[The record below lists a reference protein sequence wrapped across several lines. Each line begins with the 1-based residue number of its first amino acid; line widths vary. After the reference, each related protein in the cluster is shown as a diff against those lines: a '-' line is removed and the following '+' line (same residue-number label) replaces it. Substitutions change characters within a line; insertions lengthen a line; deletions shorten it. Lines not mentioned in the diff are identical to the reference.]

1 MRILLIGNTGQLGWE
16 LERSL
21 SPLGEVI
28 ALDYPAV
35 NLLDDAST
43 RQAIRTA
50 APHVIINATGYTAVD
65 KAESSPFDGAPSNG
79 EPSNSELDSCAA
91 INAHAPAVMAEE
103 ARSLGAAL
111 IHYSTDYV
119 FDGLKGSPYLETDA
133 PNPLSVYARTKLDG
147 EQAMQHTGGAF
158 LILRLSWMYS
168 LRRDSFVTK
177 VLGWSRQQRIL
188 RMVTDQI
195 GNPIWARTAAEATA
209 QLLAMGIGRTK
220 PASAIVSWL
229 AERSGLYHFVGPDH
243 ASRFEWAQA
252 ILRLDPRHGEQVTE
266 QVLPALTSE
275 FPTPARRPLFSALDN
290 RKLIQTF
297 GLQLPAWESALR
309 LAIVG

>member
-35 NLLDDAST
+35 NLLDEAST
-43 RQAIRTA
+43 RQAIRTTT
-50 APHVIINATGYTAVD
+50 PHVIINATGYTAVD
-65 KAESSPFDGAPSNG
+65 KAES
-79 EPSNSELDSCAA
+79 ELDPCAA

-119 FDGLKGSPYLETDA
+119 FDGLKGSPYVETDA

-147 EQAMQHTGGAF
+147 EQAVQQTGGAF

-209 QLLAMGIGRTK
+209 QLLAMGTGRANH
-220 PASAIVSWL
+220 ASAIVSWL
-229 AERSGLYHFVGPDH
+229 AERSGLYHFVGPDR

-252 ILRLDPRHGEQVTE
+252 ILRLDPRHSEQVTE

-297 GLQLPAWESALR
+297 GLQMPAWESALR

>member
-1 MRILLIGNTGQLGWE
+1 MRILLFGNTGQLGWE
-16 LERSL
+16 MERSL
-21 SPLGEVI
+21 SPLGEVT

-35 NLLDDAST
+35 NLLDEAGT
-43 RQAIRTA
+43 RQAIRGA

-65 KAESSPFDGAPSNG
+65 KAES
-79 EPSNSELDSCAA
+79 EPDRCAA
-91 INAHAPAVMAEE
+91 INARAPAVMAEE

-119 FDGLKGSPYLETDA
+119 FDGLKGSPYVETDA
-133 PNPLSVYARTKLDG
+133 PNPLSIYARTKLDG
-147 EQAMQHTGGAF
+147 EQAVQHAGGAF

-177 VLGWSRQQRIL
+177 VLGWSRKQRIL
-188 RMVTDQI
+188 RMVTDQV

-209 QLLAMGIGRTK
+209 HLLAMGSPSII
-220 PASAIVSWL
+220 PWL
-229 AERSGLYHFVGPDH
+229 AERSGVYHFVGPDH

-252 ILRLDPRHGEQVTE
+252 ILRLDPRFAEQVTE

-275 FPTPARRPLFSALDN
+275 FPTPARRPLLSALDN

-297 GLQLPAWESALR
+297 GLQLPAWEKALR
-309 LAIVG
+309 LAMAVDTTEAGC